1 MNFFIMSLSI
11 EFKKQISKNK
21 TNEIHEGLYTKFWK
35 ILWREIKD
43 DQNKAEK
50 TMFKSPQ
57 ESS

>member
-1 MNFFIMSLSI
+1 MPLSI

-43 DQNKAEK
+43 DQNKA
-50 TMFKSPQ
+50 
-57 ESS
+57 